1 MQMTRWTRILFLV
14 GLPLVMLGGV
24 ACDND
29 NDVTGSGGALAS
41 LNLDVP
47 QTVNSGVPFD
57 VGLTATAIGVTNVQN
72 GVVTVTL
79 PAPLQAT
86 TVDAEAGTSA
96 TFTNGAG
103 ATVTWTLNTLDSN
116 TSSTLT
122 IHAMG
127 VLPVGSANQALTI
140 QSSMVADGI
149 SSGELVANED
159 FTLAQ

>member
-1 MQMTRWTRILFLV
+1 MRFTRWTRISLLV
-14 GLPLVMLGGV
+14 ALPLVMVGAV
-24 ACDND
+24 ACNDD

-47 QTVNSGVPFD
+47 ETVNSGVAFD
-57 VGLTATAIGVTNVQN
+57 VGLTTTAIGVTNVQN

-79 PAPLQAT
+79 PAPIQVT
-86 TVDAEAGTSA
+86 SVDAEAGTSA
-96 TFTNGAG
+96 TFSGGA
-103 ATVTWTLNTLDSN
+103 VTWTLNTLDSN

-127 VLPVGSANQALTI
+127 VLPTGSTNQSLTA
-140 QSSMVADGI
+140 QASMVADGI
-149 SSGELVANED
+149 SNGELVASEN

>member
-1 MQMTRWTRILFLV
+1 MQLTRWTRISLLV
-14 GLPLVMLGGV
+14 ALPLVMFGAV
-24 ACDND
+24 ACDDD

-41 LNLDVP
+41 LNMDVP
-47 QTVNSGVPFD
+47 ETVNSGVAFD

-79 PAPLQAT
+79 PAPIQVT
-86 TVDAEAGTSA
+86 SVDAEAGTSA
-96 TFTNGAG
+96 TFSGGA
-103 ATVTWTLNTLDSN
+103 VTWTLNTLDSN

-127 VLPVGSANQALTI
+127 VLPTGSTNQSLTA
-140 QSSMVADGI
+140 QASMVADGI
-149 SSGELVANED
+149 NNGELVASET